1 MRFIAYAVDESSQ
14 QQLSMLSNNDERSR
28 NIVTDI
34 DASHGTVT
42 DADDGRADEHDDARH
57 SYSERSMC

>member
-1 MRFIAYAVDESSQ
+1 MPN
-14 QQLSMLSNNDERSR
+14 SMLGNEDERSR

-42 DADDGRADEHDDARH
+42 DADAERTDEHDDTRH

>member
-1 MRFIAYAVDESSQ
+1 MRQATKDEGGS
-14 QQLSMLSNNDERSR
+14 

-42 DADDGRADEHDDARH
+42 DADNERTEEHDDTQH

>member
-1 MRFIAYAVDESSQ
+1 MHHATEDDDGS
-14 QQLSMLSNNDERSR
+14 

-42 DADDGRADEHDDARH
+42 DADNERTEEHDDTQH